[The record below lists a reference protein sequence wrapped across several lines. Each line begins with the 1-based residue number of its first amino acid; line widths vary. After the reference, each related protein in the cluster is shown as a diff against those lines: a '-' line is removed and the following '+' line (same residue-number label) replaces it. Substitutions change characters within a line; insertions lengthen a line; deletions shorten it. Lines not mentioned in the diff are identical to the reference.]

1 MSSKL
6 SHQKNWKKSVF
17 QVYKDASLNLNWTP
31 KLKKE
36 CDKVGIDFFTAPYAM
51 DLIDHVDKYICAYK
65 IGSGDISWIDALKKM
80 SKNKKPMIL
89 ATGASDLTDVKRAVK
104 SILKH
109 NKNLCVMQCNTNYT
123 ASKNNLKYIN
133 LNVLRKYKKTF
144 PNVILGLSDHTHGH
158 STVLGA
164 ITLGARM
171 VEKHF
176 TISNNL
182 EGPDHKFSMTPKTW
196 KEMVERSREL
206 ESALGSENKM
216 IEVNEKQAFL
226 VQRRS
231 VHFIKNIK
239 KNEKITKS
247 HLTFLRPYLKNS
259 LHPFEY
265 KKIIGKKF

>member
-1 MSSKL
+1 
-6 SHQKNWKKSVF
+6 
-17 QVYKDASLNLNWTP
+17 
-31 KLKKE
+31 
-36 CDKVGIDFFTAPYAM
+36 
-51 DLIDHVDKYICAYK
+51 
-65 IGSGDISWIDALKKM
+65 
-80 SKNKKPMIL
+80 
-89 ATGASDLTDVKRAVK
+89 
-104 SILKH
+104 
-109 NKNLCVMQCNTNYT
+109 MQCNTNYT

-216 IEVNEKQAFL
+216 IEVNEKQAF
-226 VQRRS
+226 
-231 VHFIKNIK
+231 
-239 KNEKITKS
+239 
-247 HLTFLRPYLKNS
+247 
-259 LHPFEY
+259 
-265 KKIIGKKF
+265 